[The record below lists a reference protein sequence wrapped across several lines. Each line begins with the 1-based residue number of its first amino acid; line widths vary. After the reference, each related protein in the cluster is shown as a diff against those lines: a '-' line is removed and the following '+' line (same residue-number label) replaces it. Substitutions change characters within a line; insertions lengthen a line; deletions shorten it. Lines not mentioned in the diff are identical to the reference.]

1 MSDLIETAKEEETAL
16 PPFLKLAT
24 EIGPLAV
31 FFFANSQ
38 YDIFTATGA
47 FMVAISAALIVSWVK
62 MRKLPVMP
70 MVVGAFVLVFGGLT
84 LWLQDDTFI
93 KLKPTIVNLLFAG
106 ILTAGLLLKRSFI
119 KIVLEAALPPLSEAG
134 WKQLTI
140 RWALFFVLLAGLNE
154 VIWRNFTTDVW
165 VNFKVFGI
173 LPLTIAFTL
182 LQLPLM
188 KRHAIKLESAKD

>member
-1 MSDLIETAKEEETAL
+1 MSDLIETAKEEEASL
-16 PPFLKLAT
+16 PPLLKLAT

-31 FFFANSQ
+31 FFFANYQ

-70 MVVGAFVLVFGGLT
+70 LIVGAFVLVFGGLT
-84 LWLQDDTFI
+84 LWLQDETFI

-106 ILTAGLLLKRSFI
+106 ILSTGLLLKRSFI
-119 KIVLEAALPPLSEAG
+119 KTVLEAALPPLTEAG

-140 RWALFFVLLAGLNE
+140 RWALFFVLLACLNE
-154 VIWRNFTTDVW
+154 VVWRNFSTDDW

-188 KRHAIKLESAKD
+188 KRHAMEQESAKD